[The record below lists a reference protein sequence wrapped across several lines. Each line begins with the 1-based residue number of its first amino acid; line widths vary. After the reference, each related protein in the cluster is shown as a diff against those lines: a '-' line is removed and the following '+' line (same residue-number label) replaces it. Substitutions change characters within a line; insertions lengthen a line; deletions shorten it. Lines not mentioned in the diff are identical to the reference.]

1 MAAMMG
7 FDVSALTERFR
18 TWRPNHFRDTT
29 PTEAGSPTPSQN
41 ATISPPDSSPIPV
54 PITLPIE
61 ESEGPELNVVAQL
74 PTGSGA
80 EEPEEP
86 KAPSV
91 NAFIRYEREELLALR
106 QSPYACCPERLTET
120 SREIQILTDERKLL
134 TRDESRMSASTKTA
148 SKKSKLS
155 AQFNHGIMQYGKLLP
170 PKSSSSEHHIAAVR
184 LPPTKSQVAPI
195 KTELFEIINSTLT
208 KSGNSSPG
216 KVSSM
221 SAAPLRSQP
230 SPAQRVQAVSQQVH
244 TVKATTADSSAEVDA
259 AHKGEEDDNE
269 LGRIIAD
276 MDAAKAEHKARMKE
290 RKAAQKAAKALA
302 ELADAKAELRH
313 AERKA
318 KAHEEPMCESGDSAQ
333 PNSQSTKAP
342 ARPSP
347 PSTVPANLSTT
358 GYYCGRCKQEF
369 KSAIHLQ
376 VHFEMAAAHLVCDAC
391 KKDTNS
397 WKALLLHY
405 KTTGHA
411 IVCKECCQGN
421 GNAFPA
427 DGVAYRSHLDV
438 QNVCKTCNLH
448 CGSRDALDEHHE
460 KNSGCQ
466 SFNKQ
471 SDRSTLYDSSASAI
485 PQKRTEPAARPK
497 SPQTPTPARS
507 IRPKPSGGK
516 ALVHQTPPRPT
527 DNYKKELPQYQGPPS
542 FGSMQPREY
551 PQAQVAKSSLSSS
564 SVSFAMPK
572 PLFRAFAGLPKAL
585 SEGTAKY
592 AWLEYIEEDPRDSFI
607 RYQTITRI
615 DCYKQWSLE
624 ELRYGDYEK
633 GRKYGPV
640 KTSRQELP
648 AQLPPVPAAPPPSRA
663 QAATPSANA
672 QLALTDKIRCWTCDR
687 QFSQICSIIA
697 HLESGACS
705 RGPNHYDFHNV
716 VAGSNAWKEFIYR
729 EDRYNMLEYY
739 DWHHEYPFFCPGC
752 GGEFAI
758 LSGLISHIESG
769 RCGQRLDCE
778 PILGILDWIHSRV
791 I

>member
-411 IVCKECCQGN
+411 IHIVHTWMSKMCAKLATSIVE
-421 GNAFPA
+421 AA
-427 DGVAYRSHLDV
+427 MLWMR
-438 QNVCKTCNLH
+438 K
-448 CGSRDALDEHHE
+448 HHE

-564 SVSFAMPK
+564 NVSFAMPK

-739 DWHHEYPFFCPGC
+739 DWDHEYPFFCPGC